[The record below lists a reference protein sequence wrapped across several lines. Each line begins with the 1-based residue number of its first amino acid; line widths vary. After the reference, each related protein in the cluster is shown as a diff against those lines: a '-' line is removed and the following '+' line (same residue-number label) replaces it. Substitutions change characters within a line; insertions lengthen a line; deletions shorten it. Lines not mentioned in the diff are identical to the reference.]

1 MKLLSIF
8 DTLYQSRFFTTF
20 LLVTIILLT
29 VLFGLLFFI
38 GIRDAKKDRKAN
50 TSAQEKKSNDPVLL
64 VNNKKEKKEDVTFEE
79 SFLTQNLE
87 NFKKTL
93 EEEIKKED
101 KVFELK
107 PDEKDYVEI
116 LKEKKVPI
124 LDKEAIDDTVMSPIL
139 IDDETDLEIPK
150 SKKNA

>member
-93 EEEIKKED
+93 EERKKIK
-101 KVFELK
+101 FL
-107 PDEKDYVEI
+107 
-116 LKEKKVPI
+116 
-124 LDKEAIDDTVMSPIL
+124 
-139 IDDETDLEIPK
+139 
-150 SKKNA
+150 N